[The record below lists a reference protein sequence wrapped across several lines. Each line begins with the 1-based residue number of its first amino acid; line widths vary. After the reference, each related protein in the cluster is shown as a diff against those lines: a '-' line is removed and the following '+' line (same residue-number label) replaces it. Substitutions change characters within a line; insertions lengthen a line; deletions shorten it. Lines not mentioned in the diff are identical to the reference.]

1 LDKLQ
6 HHLAKER
13 DKHFKFER
21 LCEDGN
27 VLIRLDEMDA
37 DSMIGKLVIVAH
49 DPFEIWRCLKYHYG
63 ETYFNLVIERE
74 MGVTSEFKEKLY

>member
-1 LDKLQ
+1 
-6 HHLAKER
+6 
-13 DKHFKFER
+13 
-21 LCEDGN
+21 
-27 VLIRLDEMDA
+27 MDA